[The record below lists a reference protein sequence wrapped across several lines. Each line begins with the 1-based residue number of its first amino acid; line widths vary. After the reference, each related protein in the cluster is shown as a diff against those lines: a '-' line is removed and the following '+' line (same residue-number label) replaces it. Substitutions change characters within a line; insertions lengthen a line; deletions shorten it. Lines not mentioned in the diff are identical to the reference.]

1 MLYPVGHNKC
11 PRPGL
16 ELNPKDV
23 GKEKKIRDVMNVM
36 VKSGRLVMED
46 LHDLYYDLSELSMEE
61 LDRLY
66 RKYSRKRRSNPY
78 LDNTHLKE
86 RGRGAQI
93 LYILSVYEKLGWSDE
108 DLMDL
113 AITLGDMSDSV
124 VYKVYRGA
132 EKEAKKLKSNPG
144 ERYHS
149 RKFMEYLR
157 GLGKWKVGSP
167 GYIRDLAKAYEH
179 LESANESMKQ
189 GID

>member
-1 MLYPVGHNKC
+1 MLYPVGHGKC

-23 GKEKKIRDVMNVM
+23 YKEKKIRDVMNVM

-66 RKYSRKRRSNPY
+66 RKYSKKRKSNPY
-78 LDNTHLKE
+78 LDNTHLK
-86 RGRGAQI
+86 GKGKIAQI
-93 LYILSVYEKLGWSDE
+93 RYILSVYKKLGWSDRVLRE
-108 DLMDL
+108 L
-113 AITLGDMSDSV
+113 AIALRDMGDKI
-124 VYKVYRGA
+124 VYSVYRRA

-149 RKFMEYLR
+149 RKFMEYLK
-157 GLGKWKVGSP
+157 GLEKWKVGSP
-167 GYIRDLAKAYEH
+167 GYIRDLAKVYEH
-179 LESANESMKQ
+179 LESASESAKQ
-189 GID
+189 GIE